1 MIAFK
6 NLKDILRITLDWES
20 SLKDFYDVA
29 EFALKNEDAKK
40 ALRMLREELL
50 EKLEILKGIKVE
62 SFGKSSWIRFAL
74 DYKIEDL
81 IPKDKI
87 RRGAEAREIF
97 THLVSYEEKLA
108 SIYSRIAETLVP
120 QVQKELFESLA
131 RFKEEQIAEVR
142 RLQENYKPEA

>member
-1 MIAFK
+1 
-6 NLKDILRITLDWES
+6 
-20 SLKDFYDVA
+20 
-29 EFALKNEDAKK
+29 
-40 ALRMLREELL
+40 MLREELL

-62 SFGKSSWIRFAL
+62 SFGKNAWIRFAL

-108 SIYSRIAETLVP
+108 NIYSRIAETLVP
-120 QVQKELFESLA
+120 QGQKELFESLS

>member
-6 NLKDILRITLDWES
+6 NLKDILRITLDWER

-29 EFALKNEDAKK
+29 EFALRNEDAKK
-40 ALRMLREELL
+40 AVRMLREELL

-62 SFGKSSWIRFAL
+62 SFGKSAWIRFAL

-108 SIYSRIAETLVP
+108 NIYSRIAETLVP
-120 QVQKELFESLA
+120 QGQKELFESLA

>member
-6 NLKDILRITLDWES
+6 NLKDILRITLDWER

-29 EFALKNEDAKK
+29 EFALKTEEAKK
-40 ALRMLREELL
+40 AVRMLREALL

-62 SFGKSSWIRFAL
+62 SFGKSVWIRFAL

-81 IPKDKI
+81 IPKDRI

-108 SIYSRIAETLVP
+108 NIYSRIAETLVSP
-120 QVQKELFESLA
+120 GQKELFESLA

-142 RLQENYKPEA
+142 RLQESNKPET